1 MAILIRISLVIIV
14 TMLALYGAVEVALV
28 LVAGA
33 SLYYAAYEYLFVG
46 FCIDCYFA
54 PEPYTFWY
62 TLMMTVIVIGGLVL
76 QPFIR
81 LRKDI

>member
-1 MAILIRISLVIIV
+1 MLV
-14 TMLALYGAVEVALV
+14 LYGAVEVALV

-33 SLYYAAYEYLFVG
+33 SLYFAAYEYMFIG

-62 TLMMTVIVIGGLVL
+62 TLIMTGIVVAGLVL
-76 QPFIR
+76 QPFITFR
-81 LRKDI
+81 RDI

>member
-1 MAILIRISLVIIV
+1 MAMFIRIGLIIIV
-14 TMLALYGAVEVALV
+14 TLLVLYGAVEVALV

-33 SLYYAAYEYLFVG
+33 SLYYTAYEYMFVG

-62 TLMMTVIVIGGLVL
+62 TLIMVGIVIGGLVL

-81 LRKDI
+81 LRKEI